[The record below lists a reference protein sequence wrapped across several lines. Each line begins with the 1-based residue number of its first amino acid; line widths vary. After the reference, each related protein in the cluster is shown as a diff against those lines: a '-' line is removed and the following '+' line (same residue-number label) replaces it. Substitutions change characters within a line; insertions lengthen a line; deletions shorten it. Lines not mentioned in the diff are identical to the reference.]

1 MQISLQSA
9 NNVNGGV
16 QNGHNTNPIQ
26 RHQVGV
32 FSPAFGAASTAYG
45 RALVSLQDLNTD
57 EDLIYQCKNII
68 ATFLPNDVNIHRP
81 NLNLNKG
88 VIWFKAGEEFEQYK
102 GLYKDD
108 YHICG
113 YLNNQNKPK
122 SIYILNGKTNEIDV
136 IDVENSEF
144 RHFTSDEVKS
154 LREYKYHP
162 EAIHSK
168 LRHDKDIYSGT
179 WKEENEKTIEILTEL
194 FNDKTKTDKAKE
206 NIVLYR
212 ALQPDLTKEEVEQ
225 LNKVGGVYTDKSFCS
240 TSTTLENAQ
249 RFRNKNDSPVLE
261 ISFPKD
267 AEYIDVEK
275 MFNID
280 RQHWRENEYLL
291 NRNSSFRVT
300 GFDKKNNI
308 IKVDYI
314 QEQG

>member
-9 NNVNGGV
+9 NGVNNAT
-16 QNGHNTNPIQ
+16 QNGHSSSPIQ
-26 RHQVGV
+26 RQQVGV
-32 FSPAFGAASTAYG
+32 FSPAFGSASTAYG

-68 ATFLPNDVNIHRP
+68 ATYLPNDVNIHRP

-88 VIWFKAGEEFEQYK
+88 VIRFKAGEEYENYK

-113 YLNNQNKPK
+113 YLNNQGKPK
-122 SIYILNGKTNEIDV
+122 SIYILNKKTDEIDV
-136 IDVENSEF
+136 IDVENSKF
-144 RHFTSDEVKS
+144 RHFNSDEVKS

-168 LRHDKDIYSGT
+168 LRQGKDIYSGN
-179 WKEENEKTIEILTEL
+179 WREENDRTIEILTNL
-194 FNDKTKTDKAKE
+194 FNDETKTDKAKE

-212 ALQPDLTKEEVEQ
+212 ALQTDLTKEELEQ
-225 LNKVGGVYTDKSFCS
+225 LNTVGGIYTDKSFCS
-240 TSTTLENAQ
+240 TATTLENAQ
-249 RFRNKNDSPVLE
+249 RFKHQPNSPILE
-261 ISFPKD
+261 INFPKD

-280 RQHWRENEYLL
+280 CQHWRESEYLL
-291 NRNSSFRVT
+291 NRDSSFRVT

-314 QEQG
+314 K